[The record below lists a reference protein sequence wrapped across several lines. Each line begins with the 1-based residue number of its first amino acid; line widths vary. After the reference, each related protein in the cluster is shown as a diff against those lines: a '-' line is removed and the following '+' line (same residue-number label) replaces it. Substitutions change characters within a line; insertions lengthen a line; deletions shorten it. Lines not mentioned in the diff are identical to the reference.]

1 MTYDLLV
8 LLSDQ
13 SQSNSV
19 CQYLRSKHMRV
30 MLEMTVKGAIQQ
42 LRAQPYSFLLL
53 DQRVE
58 GADLLM
64 DIVLNEHYRISTFL
78 IVTGICQQAGAH
90 AEALRNGADICLYGP
105 ISPDDIF
112 EQLKAILRRQSRG
125 ARHPSAHPILL
136 PVLKF
141 TELVIDPVRNI
152 VLQAGHR
159 IHCTPKEFD
168 VLYLLASSPE
178 RVFAAQYIYETV
190 WGFPY
195 DYSNTSVSDC
205 ISSIRKSL
213 GRSPDYIE
221 TVYGRGYRFV
231 DRLSYCSEACR

>member
-64 DIVLNEHYRISTFL
+64 DIVLNEHYR
-78 IVTGICQQAGAH
+78 
-90 AEALRNGADICLYGP
+90 
-105 ISPDDIF
+105 
-112 EQLKAILRRQSRG
+112 
-125 ARHPSAHPILL
+125 
-136 PVLKF
+136 
-141 TELVIDPVRNI
+141 
-152 VLQAGHR
+152 
-159 IHCTPKEFD
+159 
-168 VLYLLASSPE
+168 
-178 RVFAAQYIYETV
+178 
-190 WGFPY
+190 
-195 DYSNTSVSDC
+195 VS
-205 ISSIRKSL
+205 KL
-213 GRSPDYIE
+213 
-221 TVYGRGYRFV
+221 
-231 DRLSYCSEACR
+231 